1 MNAKSFLKKYAP
13 LFVGVY
19 IGAFFLLVTFHSRFD
34 FPTLPGDI
42 LIQGAGLT
50 FYFPLVS
57 SLGVAAFATVMFEAY
72 KLFKHV

>member
-1 MNAKSFLKKYAP
+1 MKTKSFLKKYAP

-19 IGAFFLLVTFHSRFD
+19 IGSFFLLVTFYSRFT

-50 FYFPLVS
+50 FYLPLVS
-57 SLGVAAFATVMFEAY
+57 SFGVAAFVTVMFEAY
-72 KLFKHV
+72 KVFKHV